1 MDLEALLPLLHQII
15 IGMEQRTNIAEML
28 PSSYKAMY
36 DLSITV
42 NKSSL
47 TPIQKELIKIRASQ
61 INGCGFC
68 LEMHTADALNAGE
81 KKERIFLLT
90 AWKES
95 DLFSEE
101 EKAMLALVEEVTL
114 IHNKGVSGPTYREAQ
129 KFFNE
134 QEIAEIIM
142 SAVVINAWNRIA
154 ISTNLPF

>member
-1 MDLEALLPLLHQII
+1 
-15 IGMEQRTNIAEML
+15 MEQRTNIAEML

-61 INGCGFC
+61 INRCAYC
-68 LEMHTADALNAGE
+68 LHMHTSDALNAGE

-90 AWKES
+90 AWNES
-95 DLFSEE
+95 DLFSKE
-101 EKAMLALVEEVTL
+101 EKAMLAIVEEVTL
-114 IHNKGVSGPTYREAQ
+114 IHNKGLSEATYQEAQ
-129 KFFNE
+129 NFFNE
-134 QEIAEIIM
+134 EEIAEIIM
-142 SAVVINAWNRIA
+142 STVVINAWNRIA

>member
-1 MDLEALLPLLHQII
+1 
-15 IGMEQRTNIAEML
+15 MEQRTNIAEML

-61 INGCGFC
+61 VNGCGYC
-68 LEMHTADALNAGE
+68 LDMHTSVALNSGE
-81 KKERIFLLT
+81 KKERFFLLD

-95 DLFSEE
+95 DLFSEK
-101 EKAMLALVEEVTL
+101 EKAMLSIVEEVTL
-114 IHNKGVSGPTYREAQ
+114 IHEKGVSNATYRQ
-129 KFFNE
+129 VQDFFNE
-134 QEIAEIIM
+134 EEIAEIIM
-142 SAVVINAWNRIA
+142 TTVVINAWNRIA

>member
-1 MDLEALLPLLHQII
+1 
-15 IGMEQRTNIAEML
+15 ML

-61 INGCGFC
+61 VNGCGYC
-68 LEMHTADALNAGE
+68 LDMHTSVALNSGE
-81 KKERIFLLT
+81 KKERIFLLD

-95 DLFSEE
+95 DLFSEK
-101 EKAMLALVEEVTL
+101 EKAMLSIVEEVTL
-114 IHNKGVSGPTYREAQ
+114 IHEKGVSNATYRQ
-129 KFFNE
+129 VQDFFNE
-134 QEIAEIIM
+134 EEIAEIIM
-142 SAVVINAWNRIA
+142 TTVVINAWNRIA

>member
-1 MDLEALLPLLHQII
+1 
-15 IGMEQRTNIAEML
+15 MEQRTNIAEML

-47 TPIQKELIKIRASQ
+47 KPIQKELIKIRASQ

-68 LEMHTADALNAGE
+68 LQMHTADALNAGE

-101 EKAMLALVEEVTL
+101 EKAMLSIVEAVTL
-114 IHNKGVSGPTYREAQ
+114 IHNKGVSDATYREAQ
-129 KFFNE
+129 NFFSEEN
-134 QEIAEIIM
+134 IAEIIM
-142 SAVVINAWNRIA
+142 TTVVINAWNRIA

>member
-1 MDLEALLPLLHQII
+1 
-15 IGMEQRTNIAEML
+15 ML

-36 DLSITV
+36 DLSIAV

-68 LEMHTADALNAGE
+68 LQMHTADALNAGE

-90 AWKES
+90 TWKES
-95 DLFSEE
+95 DLFSQE
-101 EKAMLALVEEVTL
+101 EKAMLSIVEEVTL
-114 IHNKGVSGPTYREAQ
+114 IHNKGVSDATYREAQ
-129 KFFNE
+129 NFFSE
-134 QEIAEIIM
+134 EKIAEIIM
-142 SAVVINAWNRIA
+142 ATVVINAWNRIA